1 MRLAFTRWGLSPAA
15 FWALTPRELAA
26 CLAPAVPRD
35 RPERAALDRL
45 MRRFP
50 DRPNGADHDR

>member
-1 MRLAFTRWGLSPAA
+1 MMRLAFTRWGLAPAA

-26 CLAPAVPRD
+26 CLAAPSSAASLERPAL
-35 RPERAALDRL
+35 ERL

-50 DRPNGADHDR
+50 DLR

>member
-1 MRLAFTRWGLSPAA
+1 MIRLAFTEWRLTPAA

-26 CLAPAVPRD
+26 CLAPPR
-35 RPERAALDRL
+35 RAAAIDAVIFDRL

-50 DRPNGADHDR
+50 DRRPTA